1 MDPFDADAVRNT
13 YDVAAEDYVI
23 AFADDLADLPVD
35 RATLDGAVERVATG
49 SSFLDVGCGSGQ
61 VTGYLADRR
70 VHVVGID
77 LSAQMLRLAPRHPRR
92 TTSVE
97 T

>member
-61 VTGYLADRR
+61 VTGYLAD
-70 VHVVGID
+70 